1 MYSKN
6 IKTISLPDYANVALE
21 KVFNEIGLN
30 TSFLNYSWIAGGF
43 SRYLFRQLMFSQ
55 SSNFSNNLKTKK
67 ICEKLFKYIEYAD
80 IDVFSHSEKEVEN
93 IQDLFC
99 KNQVSYH
106 DDFYHSNSLFSK
118 NLNKFIVP
126 EDDNRPFS
134 GFSVKVQLV
143 NKFFFENISECL
155 ESFDITNCKFAL
167 SKNNKGFVITYF
179 KEAED
184 FEKNNI
190 LHISNFDNI
199 FLAERIGKYMSKH
212 RLEVIRDERF
222 SKKLKEYLYMILE
235 DNCSFDITKSD
246 MSILRE
252 RAVKSLHRNIKL
264 SNSELILF
272 LGMYK
277 DVVYNKNNASY
288 GFYYDTGKKVDWAR
302 QQINC

>member
-1 MYSKN
+1 MHSKN
-6 IKTISLPDYANVALE
+6 IKTIILPDYANIAVE

-30 TSFLNYSWIAGGF
+30 ALILNCSWIAGGF
-43 SRYLFRQLMFSQ
+43 SRYLFRQVMFSQ
-55 SSNFSNNLKTKK
+55 SSNLSDSLKTKK
-67 ICEKLFKYIEYAD
+67 ICEKLFRYIEYAD
-80 IDVFSHSEKEVEN
+80 IDVFSRSEKEVAN

-99 KNQVSYH
+99 ENHKSHHNN
-106 DDFYHSNSLFSK
+106 FYHSNSLFSK
-118 NLNKFIVP
+118 NLNKFVIP
-126 EDDNRPFS
+126 KNDKSAFA
-134 GFSVKVQLV
+134 GFSVKIQLV
-143 NKFFFENISECL
+143 NKFFFESISECL

-212 RLEVIRDERF
+212 RLEVIRDKRF
-222 SKKLKEYLYMILE
+222 NKKLKEYLYMILE
-235 DNCSFDITKSD
+235 DNCSFDITKSN
-246 MSILRE
+246 MNILRE